1 MNRILEVC
9 LVGLTLV
16 ASAVAANDA
25 AAQTLRKG
33 ISVEMAITKNAAPTP
48 EADDENAW
56 IVTVLRDGALY
67 FGTDRVTPEGL
78 LDRMTRTPRNRSQKL
93 YIKADAR
100 APFASVKSAL
110 GAARSSFFEEAVLLT
125 SQPGSAT
132 PGTIVP
138 PKGLEGRIIP
148 LANAGTTVVRLSSSG
163 EAPPTLRI
171 NNEAVSWSDLPSTLK
186 RIVRSQGVKMVQVE
200 ADDAVP
206 FAAIVAVLDEARG
219 DGATL
224 ALPSFHSI

>member
-1 MNRILEVC
+1 VL
-9 LVGLTLV
+9 
-16 ASAVAANDA
+16 AAGSSV
-25 AAQTLRKG
+25 AQTLQKG
-33 ISVEMAITKNAAPTP
+33 ISVEMAVTANATP
-48 EADDENAW
+48 MPAADDANAW
-56 IVTVLRDGALY
+56 IVAVARDGSIF
-67 FGTDRVTPEGL
+67 FGTEKLSAESLAGAMKSRPRDRQ
-78 LDRMTRTPRNRSQKL
+78 QKL

-110 GAARSSFFEEAVLLT
+110 GAARSSLFEEAVLLT

-138 PKGLEGRIIP
+138 AKGLEVRIIP
-148 LANAGTTVVRLSSSG
+148 LANAGTTVVQLSSSG

-186 RIVRSQGVKMVQVE
+186 RIIRSQGVKIVQVE
-200 ADDAVP
+200 ADDGVP

-219 DGATL
+219 DGAML